1 MAWRVHWNCGIV
13 RVRRAAR
20 RGDGTTAMTE
30 TYYQNLCAYAKAFV
44 ALTPER
50 ERLLAALGP
59 GVLPHLDAVTNQFY
73 AHLQTISRTAPFLE
87 GRLPT
92 LRRTHRAWLEEVFTA
107 NYDAAY
113 AERMF
118 RVGDAHV
125 RVDLPVE
132 FMAGGMTAIA
142 DALMPV
148 VTRLTAGDVERQI
161 AALGAVNAALGFAL
175 IVMQESYQ
183 ISRLLSEQEKFLAIS
198 GMSRTMFN
206 NLAATH
212 GP

>member
-1 MAWRVHWNCGIV
+1 MCMPCGRGRVK
-13 RVRRAAR
+13 RAALP
-20 RGDGTTAMTE
+20 GEATTPMTE
-30 TYYQNLCAYAKAFV
+30 TYYTNLCAYAKAFV
-44 ALTPER
+44 ALTPDR
-50 ERLLAALGP
+50 ERLLCTLGP
-59 GVLPHLDAVTNQFY
+59 AVRPHLDAVTDLLY
-73 AHLQTISRTAPFLE
+73 SHLQTISRTAPFLE

-92 LRRTHRAWLEEVFTA
+92 LRRTHRAWLEEVFTTT
-107 NYDAAY
+107 YDSAY
-113 AERMF
+113 VERMY

-125 RVDLPVE
+125 RVNLPVE

-148 VTRLTAGDVERQI
+148 VVRLTAEDVERQI

-183 ISRLLSEQEKFLAIS
+183 ISRLLSEQDKFLAIT
-198 GMSRTMFN
+198 GLSRTTFN

-212 GP
+212 AT